1 MLVEKDVIVERP
13 VERETIVE
21 TGGGGGA
28 ALIAGVLV
36 ALLLAVLFFWIFNG
50 GHGAPSSVT
59 IEAPK
64 ITTTP

>member
-1 MLVEKDVIVERP
+1 MLVEKETIVERP
-13 VERETIVE
+13 VERETVVE

-28 ALIAGVLV
+28 ALIGGVLV

-50 GHGAPSSVT
+50 GHGGPGSVT

>member
-1 MLVEKDVIVERP
+1 MVVERETIVERP

-36 ALLLAVLFFWIFNG
+36 AILLAVLFFWIFNG
-50 GHGAPSSVT
+50 GHVGTSSVT
-59 IEAPK
+59 IETPK